1 MPSAK
6 KQATRP
12 LPSRG
17 VLVVPSL
24 VFLASAVAVLTAQV
38 RLRSV
43 TCVVVVGCSRPRRP
57 GVDGTSK

>member
-12 LPSRG
+12 LPSHG

-24 VFLASAVAVLTAQV
+24 VFPVSAVEVLTVQAKP
-38 RLRSV
+38 RSV
-43 TCVVVVGCSRPRRP
+43 TCVVVVGCSHPRRP
-57 GVDGTSK
+57 GVDGTSR